1 MNSVPKIPFLDLR
14 PMHQEIKNEMQEAF
28 NTIYDSNWFVLGE
41 HLSDFEKNFADFNQV
56 KYAIGVSSGLDAL
69 VLSLKAAGIK
79 EGDSVIVPSNTFIAT
94 ALAVSHVGAVP
105 VFAEPDINTYN
116 ITGKSIQKAIRKNTR
131 AIIPVH
137 LYGQTCNMD
146 EIMQVAADNNL
157 FVIEDNAQA
166 HGATFKDKTTGTFG
180 QISATSFY
188 PGKNLGALGDGGAV
202 VTNVETLAQKVRM
215 LRNYGFSQKYH
226 SQLIGYNMRLDELQA
241 GFLNV
246 KLRHIEKWTKQ
257 RQEIA
262 SWYDEQLKDID
273 GIATPM
279 VNKNSTHVYHLYVIR
294 TNRRNQLKEHL
305 QKSGIGTLIH
315 YPVPPHLQPAYSSLG
330 YSKGDFPIAEE
341 LAETCLSLP
350 LWPGLTKYDV
360 AYACET
366 IKKFFTMNN
375 LSRIKSDN

>member
-14 PMHQEIKNEMQEAF
+14 PMHQEIKDEMQVAF
-28 NTIYDSNWFVLGE
+28 KAIYDSNWFVLGE
-41 HLSDFEKNFADFNQV
+41 HLNDFEKNFANFNQV

-69 VLSLKAAGIK
+69 VLSLKALDIR

-94 ALAVSHVGAVP
+94 ALAVSHVGATP
-105 VFAEPDINTYN
+105 VFVEPDINTYN
-116 ITGKSIQKAIRKNTR
+116 ITGGSIQKAIRKNTR

-137 LYGQTCNMD
+137 LCGQACKMD
-146 EIMQVAADNNL
+146 EIMPMAAEHEL
-157 FVIEDNAQA
+157 FVVEDNAQA
-166 HGATFKDKTTGTFG
+166 HGATFKDKPTGTFG

-188 PGKNLGALGDGGAV
+188 PGKNIGALGDGGAV
-202 VTNVETLAQKVRM
+202 VTNDEALAQKVRM

-226 SQLIGYNMRLDELQA
+226 SQIIGYNMRLDELQA

-262 SWYDEQLKDID
+262 LWYDEQLKDHADIV
-273 GIATPM
+273 TPM
-279 VNKNSTHVYHLYVIR
+279 VDKNSTHVYHLYVIR
-294 TNRRNQLKEHL
+294 TSRRDQLKEHL
-305 QKSGIGTLIH
+305 QKSGVGTLIH

-330 YSKGDFPIAEE
+330 YKKGNFPIAEE

-350 LWPGLTKYDV
+350 LWPGITKYDV
-360 AYACET
+360 AYVCEA
-366 IKKFFTMNN
+366 IKKFF
-375 LSRIKSDN
+375 